1 MLYPDKLVE
10 VQVGFVLFVPDP
22 ELVKLTYESLLM
34 REPSTPFPYWAKIWP
49 SSKAMCSFL
58 EAEPAWIAGKRVL
71 EIGAGIGLPSL
82 VMAHRAAE
90 MIISDYATEAVAL
103 LNKNIQYLHLK
114 QVRAMVLDW
123 NDFPDNLQC
132 ETILMSDINYAPDQ
146 FDPLLKLVQQLL
158 GQGATIIIS
167 TPQRIMATP
176 FVKALQ
182 PNIQRTVLQT
192 VEEKNQ
198 LVDISILVLSL

>member
-1 MLYPDKLVE
+1 MLYPNKLVE
-10 VQVGFVLFVPDP
+10 AQDGLVLFVPDP

-58 EAEPAWIAGKRVL
+58 EADPAWIAGKRVL

-103 LNKNIQYLHLK
+103 LNKNIQ
-114 QVRAMVLDW
+114 
-123 NDFPDNLQC
+123 
-132 ETILMSDINYAPDQ
+132 
-146 FDPLLKLVQQLL
+146 
-158 GQGATIIIS
+158 
-167 TPQRIMATP
+167 
-176 FVKALQ
+176 
-182 PNIQRTVLQT
+182 
-192 VEEKNQ
+192 
-198 LVDISILVLSL
+198 